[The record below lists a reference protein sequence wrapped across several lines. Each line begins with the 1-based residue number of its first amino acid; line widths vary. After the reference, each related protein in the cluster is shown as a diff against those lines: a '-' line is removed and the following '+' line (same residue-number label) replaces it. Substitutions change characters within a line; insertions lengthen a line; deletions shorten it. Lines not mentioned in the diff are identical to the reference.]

1 MISRRLIF
9 VIFLHFLKYRL
20 RYKNKVVYLHRERY
34 KVTIKYSII
43 MDFTTTIKISQM
55 IINELTGSAFVHK
68 MQGQLFKSQ
77 GFTKLGEKYIGH
89 YTEEMGWVEKY
100 TDRLL
105 DLGYVPEVK
114 VANETK
120 LIDDAKAYIEAD
132 LKLQKEGVETLYKLM
147 PSLAYDPTTYD
158 LTKAYL
164 LDEEEDQYW
173 DEEQLDL
180 IEKIGYQNWLVK
192 QL

>member
-1 MISRRLIF
+1 
-9 VIFLHFLKYRL
+9 
-20 RYKNKVVYLHRERY
+20 
-34 KVTIKYSII
+34 
-43 MDFTTTIKISQM
+43 MDFTTTLQISQM

-77 GFTKLGEKYIGH
+77 GFAKLGQKYLDH

-100 TDRLL
+100 TDRML
-105 DLGYVPEVK
+105 DLGCTPQVK
-114 VANETK
+114 VSNETK
-120 LIDDAKAYIEAD
+120 LIEDPKAYLEAD
-132 LKLQKEGVETLYKLM
+132 LKLQKEGVETLYKAM
-147 PSLAYDPTTYD
+147 PALAGDPTTYD

-192 QL
+192 QM